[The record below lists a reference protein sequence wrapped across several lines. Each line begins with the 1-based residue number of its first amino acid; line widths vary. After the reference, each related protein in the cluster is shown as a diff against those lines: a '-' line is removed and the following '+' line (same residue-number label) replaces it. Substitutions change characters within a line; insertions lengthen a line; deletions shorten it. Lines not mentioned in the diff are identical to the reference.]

1 MKAIDIINS
10 ISYILNEDHFS
21 KYNLQQIVDEVGEEG
36 LLEYVEAVSTKI
48 IRNLD
53 TGTNF
58 KNAKPT
64 LDPRGY
70 VVAYT
75 SKTGTLK
82 ETIYITY
89 SNRSGYLF
97 LEYVS
102 SLNLIEKQA
111 INSSTVNIAKELKD
125 KIYIIY
131 NAEDAVEGRRKVLS
145 LPTNKTKSSEYPTY
159 SFEQLVI
166 GVNFKLLSYYIMDCL
181 KNMMDIYTPVP
192 SSGIDLRD
200 ANFTIDKGRSGTI
213 TFDCTRRNLLKAGCL
228 AYEYL
233 QFRYS
238 FNKHFGEITEANI
251 RYGFN
256 FNLGDALPNIGRGI
270 HSGHASSNIDV
281 KSPNLEMSLKQ
292 ALSVTLRDER
302 PVENKKLFEK
312 VLMFI

>member
-1 MKAIDIINS
+1 LKAINIINS
-10 ISYILNEDHFS
+10 ISYILNEDHFA

-36 LLEYVEAVSTKI
+36 LIEYVEAISTKI

-53 TGTNF
+53 TKTNF

-70 VVAYT
+70 VVFYT

-111 INSSTVNIAKELKD
+111 IDSSTVNIAKELKN

-166 GVNFKLLSYYIMDCL
+166 GVNFKLLSYYIMECL

-200 ANFTIDKGRSGTI
+200 ANFTIEKGRGTI
-213 TFDCTRRNLLKAGCL
+213 TFVCPRRNPIKKGCL
-228 AYEYL
+228 VYEYL
-233 QFRYS
+233 HFRYG
-238 FNKHFGEITEANI
+238 FNKHLGEITEANI

-270 HSGHASSNIDV
+270 HLGYASSNIDV

-292 ALSVTLRDER
+292 ALSVILRDER
-302 PVENKKLFEK
+302 PVENKKLFAK
-312 VLMFI
+312 VVTLI